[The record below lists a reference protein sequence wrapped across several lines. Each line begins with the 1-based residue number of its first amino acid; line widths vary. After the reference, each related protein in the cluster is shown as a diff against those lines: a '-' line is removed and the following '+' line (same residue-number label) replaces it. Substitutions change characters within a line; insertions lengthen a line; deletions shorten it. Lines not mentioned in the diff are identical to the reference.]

1 MSDVIG
7 RGVIEVSADSS
18 KLNAAIAQARTRLK
32 GLGEAGKDSTKNA
45 SASID
50 RYIRNLETQ
59 NATLGKSKREIEL
72 YRLALKGAS
81 DAQLKAAN
89 TALAARDAWDK
100 NQEALKKA
108 ADNAER
114 HKERMKTAFLT
125 IAAAAAAMTVAGVH
139 YFNEFV
145 TQAADF
151 QDMAEKTGESAENL
165 ASLFVSAKVG
175 GLEMTAVSDAIVK
188 LNNNLSGVDDESK
201 AAGAALAALGLN
213 IKDLKAM
220 SGAEQLEAIGKAFN
234 SFEDSSAK
242 ATVATALFSKS
253 GKEMLSFLKELGNE
267 GGRQKILTQEQIEQ
281 ADDYADKLAKVRAQL
296 SLQASALAVKLIPEI
311 TKFTNYLAD
320 LAKNEDAVAAVTAT
334 MKGALSGAVMVFQTF
349 AVIGSD
355 VAFTV
360 RTIAREMDGL
370 KRQAAALQRL
380 DFKAIRDIGKEVADA
395 AAADRARLDQFQRGV
410 MALNKPAQPP
420 LPSDKPKPKPD
431 EKPKPEPQEPPKKTL
446 KYTPP
451 AASEK
456 ANAAKATADRKAQTD
471 LDIEII
477 RQASEKTL
485 NTYQNAERV
494 LQARRQSNLVSETE
508 YYESKAALIRL
519 DADEQA
525 RALTAEIAR
534 MEQEKLTGKER
545 LANERKIAEARG
557 KLSKVRENEAI
568 ALDLTASDQAASV
581 GKITQAYLDAAAA
594 AQEYIDTIKRQNA
607 RIVEGAGRGQKFR
620 DRQEG
625 INAIE
630 DKLLTRKNELDSDL
644 RRKDIT
650 NEQYAAYLQ
659 VAEAT
664 YSEEIRLYDE
674 RTNAIEQKN
683 ADALTG
689 MTEALHNYADETQ
702 DIAGMTEHAFT
713 NALSGIEDA
722 FVTLATTGKLTFKD
736 LVQSIH
742 ADLVRIGFRSLI
754 GKGVD
759 ALLNNSGLSSSL
771 GNVFGSAAN
780 AAGGTKSAASV
791 LNGATSVFGSAGELS
806 GQAAQTAALT
816 ASTTALTA
824 QTASVSASTAG
835 ITSLASAAGA
845 AAAALASVGTSGAA
859 GLASGGALGATTA
872 VGGAASA
879 ASESA
884 QATAQAASSAALAA
898 QTAAI
903 TAATAATTAA
913 ATSAAA
919 LAAAETAAASV
930 IATASATNVAALGG
944 LGAAATAAAA
954 ALASVAASSGAK
966 SGADF
971 LAVAAAAGSRAIG
984 GPVSSGGLYRVNERG
999 PELLTVAGKEYLMLG
1014 QHGGDVSPTP
1024 TAARGGGNTY
1034 LNVTVAPPA
1043 GSSRATAM
1051 QFGATAGRQM
1061 QLAMR
1066 RNG

>member
-18 KLNAAIAQARTRLK
+18 KLNATIAQARTRLK
-32 GLGEAGKDSTKNA
+32 ALGEAGKDSAKNA
-45 SASID
+45 SSSID
-50 RYIRNLETQ
+50 RYIKGLETQ

-72 YRLALKGAS
+72 YKLALKGAS
-81 DAQLKAAN
+81 DEQLRAANAALKTQEAFAAQAKKMDAHTARIGKLKDLAKGAMAGIAGLIGLAGGFSIAGVMDIAKAA
-89 TALAARDAWDK
+89 
-100 NQEALKKA
+100 
-108 ADNAER
+108 
-114 HKERMKTAFLT
+114 
-125 IAAAAAAMTVAGVH
+125 G
-139 YFNEFV
+139 
-145 TQAADF
+145 DF
-151 QDMAEKTGESAENL
+151 QDLAEKTGASAESL
-165 ASLFVSAKVG
+165 ASLAVSAKVG
-175 GLEMTAVSDAIVK
+175 GVEMSEVGDAIVK
-188 LNNNLSGVDDESK
+188 LNKNLSGVDDDSK
-201 AAGAALAALGLN
+201 EAGKALTALGLSIAD
-213 IKDLKAM
+213 IKKL
-220 SGAEQLEAIGKAFN
+220 SGADQLEAIGKAFN
-234 SFEDSSAK
+234 QFEDSAAK
-242 ATVATALFSKS
+242 STVALALFGKS
-253 GKEMLSFLKELGNE
+253 GAGILSFLKELGSE
-267 GGRQKILTQEQIEQ
+267 GGRQVILTQEQIEL
-281 ADDYADKLAKVRAQL
+281 ADEYADKQAKSRAQI
-296 SLQASALAVKLIPEI
+296 SLHAQAIATKLLPMISQFTEKLAE
-311 TKFTNYLAD
+311 
-320 LAKNEDAVAAVTAT
+320 LAKNENTVAAVSTAL
-334 MKGALSGAVMVFQTF
+334 KAALSFGITVFQGF
-349 AVIGSD
+349 AVAGAN
-355 VAFTV
+355 VAFVV
-360 RTIAREMDGL
+360 RGVAREMDGL
-370 KRQAAALQRL
+370 KRIVLALAHA
-380 DFKAIRDIGKEVADA
+380 DFKGVKSIAAEVKAGA
-395 AAADRARLDQFQRGV
+395 VADRAALEKFVTGIRG
-410 MALNKPAQPP
+410 LTPADVPAIAGGA
-420 LPSDKPKPKPD
+420 KPKDAKD
-431 EKPKPEPQEPPKKTL
+431 EKGTKGGGRTL
-446 KYTPP
+446 VYTPP
-451 AASEK
+451 DADAK
-456 ANAAKATADRKAQTD
+456 ANAAKAASERKAQTD

-477 RQASEKTL
+477 RQGSEKIL
-485 NTYQNAERV
+485 NTYQNAERI

-508 YYESKAALIRL
+508 YYEGKAALIRL

-525 RALTAEIAR
+525 RVLTAEIAR

-557 KLSKVRENEAI
+557 KLSKVRENEAV
-568 ALDLTASDQAASV
+568 ALDLNASEQAASV
-581 GKITQAYLDAAAA
+581 NKIKQAYLDAAAA

-620 DRQEG
+620 ERQEG

-659 VAEAT
+659 VAETT
-664 YSEEIRLYDE
+664 YSEEIRLYNE
-674 RTNAIEQKN
+674 RTDAIEAKN

-689 MTEALHNYADETQ
+689 MTEALHNYADETK

-759 ALLNNSGLSSSL
+759 ALLGNSGLGSAL
-771 GNVFGSAAN
+771 GGVFGSATN
-780 AAGGTKSAASV
+780 TAGGAKSATSV

-845 AAAALASVGTSGAA
+845 AAAALASVGTSGAT
-859 GLASGGALGATTA
+859 GLATGGALGATTA
-872 VGGAASA
+872 ASGAASA

-884 QATAQAASSAALAA
+884 QATAQAAATTALAA

-919 LAAAETAAASV
+919 LAAAETAAASL
-930 IATASATNVAALGG
+930 IATASATSVATLAALGS
-944 LGAAATAAAA
+944 AATAAAA
-954 ALASVAASSGAK
+954 ALASVAASSSAK
-966 SGADF
+966 SGMDIFSAF
-971 LAVAAAAGSRAIG
+971 SSSGGRAIG
-984 GPVSSGGLYRVNERG
+984 GPVSPGGLYRVNERG